1 MMKKKNGKRYGVL
14 NIGAPYALLS
24 GKWMKDKCGTE
35 ATPVVTSGRVDR
47 IVAFMHGQLDATSV
61 QCSGRIAFN
70 AERPNEF
77 LILRK
82 FAKKNPSL
90 MAGVLVANNS
100 ARVRRLSLRRDS
112 GRSR

>member
-1 MMKKKNGKRYGVL
+1 MHLIFSKADANSPTFRDRKMMKKKNGKRYGVL

-47 IVAFMHGQLDATSV
+47 IVAFMRGQLDATSV
-61 QCSGRIAFN
+61 QCSGRIALN

-77 LILRK
+77 PILRK
-82 FAKKNPSL
+82 FAKEI
-90 MAGVLVANNS
+90 
-100 ARVRRLSLRRDS
+100 RV
-112 GRSR
+112 